1 MLHNPFNASLLVY
14 LSDSKRRTYTPPKP
28 NIHRPWMVG
37 KTTLLALGRVGP
49 PWRPGPRPPP
59 RRRGSHPSTVR
70 PRSTFH
76 HHTATLPQNDDFFIG
91 LKIPPFESGCVLYLH
106 DFLYDNLLGQWYL
119 SDFYSMRVYENIL
132 PTSYWCFWQYV
143 LVNWKSGH
151 WMRVIQ
157 TLEFGQEI
165 WQRLSIN
172 VNTMFEAILS
182 RTKNPYPTLGSS
194 ENHRLKKCRL
204 KTG

>member
-1 MLHNPFNASLLVY
+1 MLHNLFNASLLVY
-14 LSDSKRRTYTPPKP
+14 LSDSKKRTYTPPKP
-28 NIHRPWMVG
+28 NRHREKWWG
-37 KTTLLALGRVGP
+37 RLLSWLSAGRARLDDRDLDHPRGVVAATPPRYGHAL
-49 PWRPGPRPPP
+49 RPP
-59 RRRGSHPSTVR
+59 SHGDLT
-70 PRSTFH
+70 TKWW
-76 HHTATLPQNDDFFIG
+76 FFYW
-91 LKIPPFESGCVLYLH
+91 LEDPPFWIWMCFTSTW
-106 DFLYDNLLGQWYL
+106 FLYDNLLGQWYL

-182 RTKNPYPTLGSS
+182 RKKNPYPTLGSS

-204 KTG
+204 KMG